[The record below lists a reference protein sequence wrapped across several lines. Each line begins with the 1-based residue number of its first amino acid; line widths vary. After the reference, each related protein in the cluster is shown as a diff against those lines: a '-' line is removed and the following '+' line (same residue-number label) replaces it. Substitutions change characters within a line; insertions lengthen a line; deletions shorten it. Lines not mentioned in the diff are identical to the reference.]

1 MFSDKKLLTHLQT
14 QEHLQK
20 RTSYY
25 FTEIN
30 QIYAIYGATLKE
42 ELKKTLLN
50 KLDQPSK
57 LAILL
62 VDLQNDFVLPGF
74 ALYVPDGE
82 NTLISNMA
90 LLDAVTELVISFPEL
105 CNRIELITS
114 QDAHVYKRNGMSPD
128 AQTLKESYGEEHIRR
143 ILQIEYNELQNLS
156 PENGQYGLH
165 CLCGTIGAAIAQP
178 IGIRLTHLQKKIA
191 IYRFAKINFSAPE
204 AGIQLQSNIDLSDSK
219 FLTEINPVYASP
231 ALSFLKFFQNKD
243 YKEILITGICGNI
256 CVQQAAEGLAKAGE
270 KVCVV
275 DPCVHY
281 LIIPGMS
288 SYHEIKASVQQSYD
302 AKGIMTLE
310 HHSFPSNYQW
320 NKESQ
325 WLTHEEH
332 TLA

>member
-1 MFSDKKLLTHLQT
+1 M
-14 QEHLQK
+14 
-20 RTSYY
+20 
-25 FTEIN
+25 N
-30 QIYAIYGATLKE
+30 QIYAMYGVTLKE
-42 ELKKTLLN
+42 ELKKIILN
-50 KLDQPSK
+50 KLDEQSQ

-82 NTLISNMA
+82 NTVISNMA

-105 CNRIELITS
+105 CHRIEIITS
-114 QDAHVYKRNGMSPD
+114 QDAHVYQRNNISPD
-128 AQTLKESYGEEHIRR
+128 VQTLIECYGDEHLRR
-143 ILQIEYNELQNLS
+143 ILQIEYNELLDLS

-178 IGIRLTHLQKKIA
+178 IGIRLSHLQQKIA
-191 IYRFAKINFSAPE
+191 IYRFAKINFSATE
-204 AGIQLQSNIDLSDSK
+204 AGVQLQSNIDLSDPK
-219 FLTEINPVYASP
+219 FLAEINPTYVSP
-231 ALSFLKFFQNKD
+231 ALSFLQFFQDKN

-281 LIIPGMS
+281 LIIPGMC
-288 SYHEIKASVQQSYD
+288 SYHEIRASVQQSYC

-310 HHSFPSNYQW
+310 HHSFPSNHQW
-320 NKESQ
+320 KENQ
-325 WLTHEEH
+325 WLIHEEN